1 MKVVKI
7 KDTIYN
13 LESGKNFD
21 RARYIVLKEDV
32 LRSGDGLIIPEYDR
46 LGRADET
53 KYLQYLKKVNPSTIA
68 AVRKENQ
75 YHRKTR

>member
-1 MKVVKI
+1 M
-7 KDTIYN
+7 
-13 LESGKNFD
+13 SGKNFD

-53 KYLQYLKKVNPSTIA
+53 KYLQYLKKVNPSTIGSC
-68 AVRKENQ
+68 
-75 YHRKTR
+75 

>member
-1 MKVVKI
+1 M
-7 KDTIYN
+7 
-13 LESGKNFD
+13 SGKNFE

>member
-32 LRSGDGLIIPEYDR
+32 LRSGDGLFIPEYDR

>member
-1 MKVVKI
+1 M
-7 KDTIYN
+7 
-13 LESGKNFD
+13 SGKNFD

-53 KYLQYLKKVNPSTIA
+53 KYLQYLKKVDPSAIA

-75 YHRKTR
+75 YHRKSR

>member
-1 MKVVKI
+1 MQTAWTTSRK
-7 KDTIYN
+7 
-13 LESGKNFD
+13 
-21 RARYIVLKEDV
+21 KEDV

-68 AVRKENQ
+68 VVRKENQ